1 MTCKHGLCNSTTDSK
16 HPSGHESVDLAV
28 GWRVAEGGAVC
39 VTHQDEGVGFPVG
52 WGDLI
57 CQPRGDGL
65 GRLDTEL

>member
-1 MTCKHGLCNSTTDSK
+1 MLKAYNSTDSK

-28 GWRVAEGGAVC
+28 SGGWKKGGAVC

-65 GRLDTEL
+65 GRFDTEL